1 MERKDF
7 YKNIKVNLQ
16 HSMGL
21 TFKSW
26 QNSDNG
32 LVIRSDYNVIF
43 VKITRNVVTIYSHGT
58 SNYNS
63 VIDYNKAFKLNMVP
77 ITCDKIEDSLKG
89 EI

>member
-1 MERKDF
+1 MERKEF
-7 YKNIKVNLQ
+7 YKNIKINLQ
-16 HSMGL
+16 HIIGVTS
-21 TFKSW
+21 KAW
-26 QNSDNG
+26 QSLDNG
-32 LVIRSDYNVIF
+32 LVVRSDDNVVF

-77 ITCDKIEDSLKG
+77 ITCDKIEQSLKG